1 MHEQQLPELWQIR
14 IYSRRYNYYA
24 LLFKEEEEYIQYNFI
39 YIGARMTQ
47 LSEAKKGIITKD
59 MNKVARQEGVEE
71 EFIAAQMIRG
81 KLVIPKNIKRDFMP
95 QGIGEGLRTKVNANI
110 GTSQTHYD
118 LKEELV
124 KLRVAVEAGAESV
137 MDLSTGGDLDATRE
151 KIIKSSPV
159 MIGTVPIYQ
168 AIVGLFQEDI
178 DFKQVSSDFIFS
190 IIEKQAQQGVDFITV
205 HCGVTLKVLELLEK
219 EKRVGGVVSRGGA
232 FLINWMKAN
241 QKENPLYEYYDRLL
255 SIAKKYDVTLSLGDG
270 MRPGAIAD
278 ATDAVQIEELIIL
291 GKLHQIALEEGV
303 QAMIEGPGHIPLDE
317 IEMNIKL
324 EKRLCHGAPF
334 YVLGPLPTDIA
345 AGYDHITSAIGGA
358 IAAAAGADFLCYVT
372 PAEHLRLPT
381 VEDVREGVIAARIAA
396 HCGDIVKG
404 VKGAKEKDLQMSR
417 FRKALN
423 WKGMFEMTL
432 DPQRAQQM
440 RKQSEA
446 FEEEYCTMCGKFCA
460 VRLHNIS
467 QTEKDQS
474 KVIRKKE

>member
-1 MHEQQLPELWQIR
+1 
-14 IYSRRYNYYA
+14 
-24 LLFKEEEEYIQYNFI
+24 
-39 YIGARMTQ
+39 MTQ
-47 LSEAKKGIITKD
+47 LSEAKKGIITPEARR
-59 MNKVARQEGVEE
+59 VARQEGIEP
-71 EFIAAQMIRG
+71 EFIAEQIAKG
-81 KLVIPKNIKRDFMP
+81 KLVIPKNIKRDFIP

-110 GTSQTHYD
+110 GTSQNHYD
-118 LKEELV
+118 LNEELE

-137 MDLSTGGDLDATRE
+137 MDLSTGGDLNATRE
-151 KIIKSSPV
+151 EIIKYSPV

-168 AIVGLFQEDI
+168 AIVAYSQEDL
-178 DFKQVSSDFIFS
+178 DFKQVSADFIFS

-205 HCGVTLKVLELLEK
+205 HCGVTLRVLELLEK

-241 QKENPLYEYYDRLL
+241 QKENPLYEHYDRLL
-255 SIAKKYDVTLSLGDG
+255 TIAKKYDVTLSLGDG

-396 HCGDIVKG
+396 HCGDLVKG
-404 VKGAKEKDLQMSR
+404 IKGAKEKDLEMSR

-423 WKGMFEMTL
+423 WKGMFKMAL

-467 QTEKDQS
+467 QAEKSQS
-474 KVIRKKE
+474 KIMRKKK